1 MPAPW
6 IPGLISSPQ
15 NSEKNNY
22 LQQLQQQQEQQE
34 EQDML
39 QQLPLDDGE
48 ILPSLP
54 AIASSQESL
63 QVGANTLL
71 FMSNAADEMNFS
83 GVSAS
88 QRPTPSIDFDT
99 AMSSNYGANGSYQ
112 LNNMQEESIGNCN
125 RGFGGQSSPWRPRD
139 MWLPNAA
146 AAAASSITDDYCLDR
161 YEVNKRDTSTTT
173 SSRIM
178 SMDRPSHWGSKPK
191 CSKRAD
197 TRAQQL
203 LKEKNKK
210 SKIENSPRANNLQNN
225 SSSGHTKAGMIAQ
238 FPLSKISTDAGKL
251 NTTSFKPVWMK
262 STKPSIAFHS
272 SGISSAGAA
281 GSNGDGDHIAEILN
295 EDKIVDILESDINF
309 TGLPVSRDR
318 SATVNTFSSPLVS
331 RTLSLSNEVHRDR
344 QRDTYGDIN
353 MDNRDHRGLERQQT
367 GLSTGQIERQTSEW
381 RSPGNLK
388 SSKNGKKGRAKAGSL
403 QAIYQK
409 LTRNIEEKECRM
421 LNIVESMNDA
431 LDPRNR
437 ALSTLDVCVINMIEV
452 WPFKIVKCCV
462 RALEA
467 RVPKGLRRMES
478 VKTQY
483 QHQHQHQHQ
492 QSHHTMQD
500 SIIGVVEDGAEGG
513 VNVSHVS
520 GPDYQQTDSI
530 IGQNVEF
537 AKEANQSSVAGGF
550 DDTDFMNTLGP
561 SHLHND
567 SQFTSRDNYASSLT
581 NDHQSTSLELPE
593 VSAPS
598 TMHYTDYNGRSLSR
612 KESSIEIMNGKN
624 IDENHPFYKLLC
636 IGTYVLVYFRADR
649 FKETLNSI
657 SGAVIR
663 IYDPEILSE
672 HNTKNIQSDRMHTDT
687 TSNADGRESTEGLN
701 VDDNNGV
708 SYDMIESHN
717 IHDDDNQNTGHNNLG
732 YTLHNRNDNHNHD
745 YSLHQSIAHTPGMMN
760 LSMGTVSRPE
770 GTEERHVDRFSRNT
784 SAEFHHPEGHLERP
798 LLKIICT
805 RLYDI
810 RT

>member
-1 MPAPW
+1 
-6 IPGLISSPQ
+6 
-15 NSEKNNY
+15 
-22 LQQLQQQQEQQE
+22 
-34 EQDML
+34 ML
-39 QQLPLDDGE
+39 PQLPPDDGE
-48 ILPSLP
+48 ILPPLP

-112 LNNMQEESIGNCN
+112 LRNMQEESIRNGDS
-125 RGFGGQSSPWRPRD
+125 GFGGHSSPWRPRD
-139 MWLPNAA
+139 MWLPNAG
-146 AAAASSITDDYCLDR
+146 AAASSITDDYRLDR

-225 SSSGHTKAGMIAQ
+225 QSSGHTKAGMIAQ

-272 SGISSAGAA
+272 SGISSAGA
-281 GSNGDGDHIAEILN
+281 GGRSGDGDHIAEEVK
-295 EDKIVDILESDINF
+295 EDKIVDILESDTNF
-309 TGLPVSRDR
+309 TGLPVPRDR
-318 SATVNTFSSPLVS
+318 SAAYTFSSPLVS

-344 QRDTYGDIN
+344 QRDTFGDSN
-353 MDNRDHRGLERQQT
+353 MDNREHRGLERQQT

-381 RSPGNLK
+381 RSPGNFK

-421 LNIVESMNDA
+421 LNIVESINDA

-452 WPFKIVKCCV
+452 WPFKIVRCCV
-462 RALEA
+462 RAFEA
-467 RVPKGLRRMES
+467 KVPKGPKRMES
-478 VKTQY
+478 VKPQY
-483 QHQHQHQHQ
+483 QHQHQ
-492 QSHHTMQD
+492 QSHHIMQD
-500 SIIGVVEDGAEGG
+500 SIKEVVDDGAEGG

-520 GPDYQQTDSI
+520 GSGYQQTDSVT
-530 IGQNVEF
+530 GQNIELT
-537 AKEANQSSVAGGF
+537 KEANQSSFAGGF
-550 DDTDFMNTLGP
+550 DGMDFMNTSGP

-567 SQFTSRDNYASSLT
+567 SQFTSRDNYASLLT
-581 NDHQSTSLELPE
+581 SDHQSTSLELPE
-593 VSAPS
+593 VSIPATLPYS
-598 TMHYTDYNGRSLSR
+598 DHNGRSLGR
-612 KESSIEIMNGKN
+612 KESSIEIMSGKN
-624 IDENHPFYKLLC
+624 IDENHPFCKLLW
-636 IGTYVLVYFRADR
+636 IGTNILVYFRADT

-657 SGAVIR
+657 SGSVIR

-672 HNTKNIQSDRMHTDT
+672 QYTKNIQSDRIYTDT
-687 TSNADGRESTEGLN
+687 TSNAHGRVSPEGLN
-701 VDDNNGV
+701 RDDDYGV
-708 SYDMIESHN
+708 SYDMNESHN
-717 IHDDDNQNTGHNNLG
+717 IHDENNQNMGHNNLG
-732 YTLHNRNDNHNHD
+732 YTLHNRNNNHNHNHD
-745 YSLHQSIAHTPGMMN
+745 YSVNQSITHTPSMIN
-760 LSMGTVSRPE
+760 LSVGAISRPE
-770 GTEERHVDRFSRNT
+770 GTEERHVDRSSHNT
-784 SAEFHHPEGHLERP
+784 PAAFHHPEGHQERP

>member
-1 MPAPW
+1 M
-6 IPGLISSPQ
+6 Q
-15 NSEKNNY
+15 
-22 LQQLQQQQEQQE
+22 
-34 EQDML
+34 
-39 QQLPLDDGE
+39 QQLPPDVGE
-48 ILPSLP
+48 ILPSLS

-88 QRPTPSIDFDT
+88 QRPTPPIEFDT
-99 AMSSNYGANGSYQ
+99 AMSSNYGANGSYH
-112 LNNMQEESIGNCN
+112 LNSMQEESIRNGNS
-125 RGFGGQSSPWRPRD
+125 GFGGHSSPWRPRD
-139 MWLPNAA
+139 MWLPNAPAAA

-161 YEVNKRDTSTTT
+161 YEVNKKDTSTTT

-191 CSKRAD
+191 CSRRTD
-197 TRAQQL
+197 TKAQQL

-225 SSSGHTKAGMIAQ
+225 SSGGHTKAGMIAQ

-251 NTTSFKPVWMK
+251 NTTSFKPVWLK
-262 STKPSIAFHS
+262 CTKPSIAFHS
-272 SGISSAGAA
+272 TGTSSAG
-281 GSNGDGDHIAEILN
+281 GRNGDHISEEVK
-295 EDKIVDILESDINF
+295 EDKIVDILESDTNF

-344 QRDTYGDIN
+344 QRDTYGDSN
-353 MDNRDHRGLERQQT
+353 MDNREHRGLERQQT

-388 SSKNGKKGRAKAGSL
+388 SLKSSKKGRAKAGSL

-421 LNIVESMNDA
+421 LNIIESVNDP
-431 LDPRNR
+431 LDPRYR
-437 ALSTLDVCVINMIEV
+437 ALSTLDVCVINIIEV
-452 WPFKIVKCCV
+452 WPFKILKCCV
-462 RALEA
+462 RAFEA
-467 RVPKGLRRMES
+467 RIPKGPRRMES
-478 VKTQY
+478 VKAQY
-483 QHQHQHQHQ
+483 QHQYQ
-492 QSHHTMQD
+492 QSNHTMQD
-500 SIIGVVEDGAEGG
+500 SIKGVVEDGAEGG

-520 GPDYQQTDSI
+520 CPDYQQSDSI
-530 IGQNVEF
+530 IGQNFVITE
-537 AKEANQSSVAGGF
+537 EANQSIVEGGF
-550 DDTDFMNTLGP
+550 DGTDVISTSGLP
-561 SHLHND
+561 LLHNY
-567 SQFTSRDNYASSLT
+567 SQFTSRDNYASSLA

-593 VSAPS
+593 LPEVSVPS
-598 TMHYTDYNGRSLSR
+598 TLPISDYNGRSLGSLGR
-612 KESSIEIMNGKN
+612 KDSTVEIMNGKN
-624 IDENHPFYKLLC
+624 TDENHPFYKLLC
-636 IGTYVLVYFRADR
+636 IGTYVSVYFRADT

-672 HNTKNIQSDRMHTDT
+672 HNTKNIQSDRIYTDT
-687 TSNADGRESTEGLN
+687 TSNAHNRASTEGLN
-701 VDDNNGV
+701 LDDDNGI
-708 SYDMIESHN
+708 SFDMNESHN
-717 IHDDDNQNTGHNNLG
+717 IHDESNQNMGHNTLG

-745 YSLHQSIAHTPGMMN
+745 YSLNQSITHTPSMMN
-760 LSMGTVSRPE
+760 LSMGSVSRLE
-770 GTEERHVDRFSRNT
+770 GTEERHVNRSSHNT
-784 SAEFHHPEGHLERP
+784 AAEFHHPEGHQERP